1 MTRRFPKTA
10 VIAPTRTGRERGGV
24 LILVMVILAALF
36 AGGAV
41 ALYVQTGSTRATG
54 LTRFSRSALFCA
66 EAGLNATRVLI
77 HTNYPTWNNVLATGS
92 STWYPQGGIMGDAGD
107 GDDDRNDWRVTI
119 FDNDDEFPT
128 PDPTRD
134 NDLRIFVRSECLM
147 YPDQP
152 RVLLELIRYD
162 LKPEDY
168 ESKCKGGQCT
178 NDMTQ

>member
-1 MTRRFPKTA
+1 MRDQRQ
-10 VIAPTRTGRERGGV
+10 RGGV
-24 LILVMVILAALF
+24 MIMVMVILAALL

-66 EAGLNATRVLI
+66 EAGLNATRAVIINNYTSWNDVLDPDV
-77 HTNYPTWNNVLATGS
+77 TNPTWYGTS
-92 STWYPQGGIMGDAGD
+92 GIEGDAGD
-107 GDDDRNDWRVTI
+107 GDPNDPDADWRVTI
-119 FDNDDEFPT
+119 FDNDDEFPN
-128 PDPTRD
+128 PDPERD
-134 NDLRIFVRSECLM
+134 NDLKIFVRSECLM

-162 LKPEDY
+162 LDPEDY

-178 NDMTQ
+178 NDQTQ

>member
-1 MTRRFPKTA
+1 M
-10 VIAPTRTGRERGGV
+10 
-24 LILVMVILAALF
+24 VMVILAALI

-66 EAGLNATRVLI
+66 EAGLNATRAVIHNNWADWNAVLDPN
-77 HTNYPTWNNVLATGS
+77 TPNPTWYGTGI
-92 STWYPQGGIMGDAGD
+92 QGEAGD
-107 GDDDRNDWRVTI
+107 GGDATDADWRVTI
-119 FDNDDEFPT
+119 FDNDDEFSPAT
-128 PDPTRD
+128 LNPYRD
-134 NDLRIFVRSECLM
+134 NDLKIFIRSECLM

-162 LKPEDY
+162 LTADDY

-178 NDMTQ
+178 NDQTQ

>member
-1 MTRRFPKTA
+1 M
-10 VIAPTRTGRERGGV
+10 IM
-24 LILVMVILAALF
+24 VMVILAALV

-66 EAGLNATRVLI
+66 EAGLNATRALI
-77 HTNYPTWNNVLATGS
+77 INNYPSWNAVLDPLIENPA
-92 STWYPQGGIMGDAGD
+92 WYGASGITGDAGD

-128 PDPTRD
+128 PNPGRD
-134 NDLRIFVRSECLM
+134 NDLKIFVRSECLM

-178 NDMTQ
+178 NDQTQ

>member
-1 MTRRFPKTA
+1 MRRSQ
-10 VIAPTRTGRERGGV
+10 EHGGV
-24 LILVMVILAALF
+24 MILVLVILAALV

-41 ALYVQTGSTRATG
+41 ALYVQTGATRATG

-66 EAGLNATRVLI
+66 EAGLNATRPLI
-77 HTNYPTWNNVLATGS
+77 HANYPTWNSVLDPQIADP
-92 STWYPQGGIMGDAGD
+92 TWYPAGGIVGDAGD
-107 GDDDRNDWRVTI
+107 GDDDLNDWRVTI

-134 NDLRIFVRSECLM
+134 NDLRIFVKSECLM
-147 YPDQP
+147 YTDQP
-152 RVLLELIRYD
+152 RVVLELIRYD